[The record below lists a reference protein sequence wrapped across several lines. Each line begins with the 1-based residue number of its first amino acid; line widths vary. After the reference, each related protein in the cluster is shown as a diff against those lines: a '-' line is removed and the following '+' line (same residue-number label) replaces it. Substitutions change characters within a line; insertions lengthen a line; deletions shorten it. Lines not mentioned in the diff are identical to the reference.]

1 MYGGGVRPGIERD
14 VVELSVV
21 PLERIA
27 RWLDMPMANTGPR
40 SQPTQKDFDFRPFP
54 LAPSPSGMVRKEKS
68 HPPHAIKD
76 DPFLCADFAENPD
89 ALLRP
94 ARFPMQRRRGPTD
107 PLTPGRPFPFSD
119 RRQESSAY
127 QPLAAVF

>member
-21 PLERIA
+21 QFERMA
-27 RWLDMPMANTGPR
+27 RWLDMPMANTCPQ
-40 SQPTQKDFDFRPFP
+40 SQLAQRDLDFC
-54 LAPSPSGMVRKEKS
+54 PSPFTPLSSGIFPKETP

-76 DPFLCADFAENPD
+76 DPFLCADLAEDPD
-89 ALLRP
+89 ALLKP
-94 ARFPMQRRRGPTD
+94 ARFRMQRRRGPTD

-127 QPLAAVF
+127 QPPAAVF